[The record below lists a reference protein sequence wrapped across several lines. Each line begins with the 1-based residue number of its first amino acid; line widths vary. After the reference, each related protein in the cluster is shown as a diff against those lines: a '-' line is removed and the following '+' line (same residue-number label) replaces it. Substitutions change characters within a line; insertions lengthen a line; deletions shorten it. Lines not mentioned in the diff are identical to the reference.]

1 MASKNPRWI
10 NFNFNPWKK
19 NISDCA
25 IRAVVAAT
33 GLDYRAVCKR
43 FGVSY
48 VKGKGLRR
56 DTGINLDDIEEKFA
70 EYFDIIEDYY
80 DNFAFVPDEFKDS
93 PENDELQRFELQND
107 IDSVSGNTLN
117 DFCDQYVGQGTFL
130 VSLEGNPKSA
140 NIVARKGGHIVCVKL
155 NKNAKRQGFIDT
167 WVSGD
172 MRVDA
177 YMRVVKTEPK
187 DSQLHW
193 KYDNEQHKFIV

>member
-56 DTGINLDDIEEKFA
+56 DTGIDLDDIEEKFA

-117 DFCDQYVGQGTFL
+117 DFCDQYAGQGTFL

-140 NIVARKGGHIVCVKL
+140 NVVARKGGHIVCVKL
-155 NKNAKRQGFIDT
+155 NNNAKRQGFIDT
-167 WVSGD
+167 WDSGD

-187 DSQLHW
+187 DSPLHW